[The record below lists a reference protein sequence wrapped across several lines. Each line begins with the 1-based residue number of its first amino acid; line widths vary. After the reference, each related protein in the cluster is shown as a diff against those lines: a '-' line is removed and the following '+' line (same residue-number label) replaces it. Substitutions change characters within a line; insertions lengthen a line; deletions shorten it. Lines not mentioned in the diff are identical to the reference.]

1 MDGDSKDIFEK
12 LSSILNNPEMSDNFK
27 KILNNYSSSET
38 NEDESN
44 RKQDENKTD
53 FPNFDIETI
62 LKIKS
67 LMDSLNNQENDSRSN
82 LLLSL
87 KPYVA
92 DSKKEKI
99 DQYIKFLNLAKIIEV
114 MSPMGGE
121 NHE

>member
-92 DSKKEKI
+92 DSNKEKI

>member
-44 RKQDENKTD
+44 HKQDENKTD

-67 LMDSLNNQENDSRSN
+67 LIDSLNNQENDSRSN